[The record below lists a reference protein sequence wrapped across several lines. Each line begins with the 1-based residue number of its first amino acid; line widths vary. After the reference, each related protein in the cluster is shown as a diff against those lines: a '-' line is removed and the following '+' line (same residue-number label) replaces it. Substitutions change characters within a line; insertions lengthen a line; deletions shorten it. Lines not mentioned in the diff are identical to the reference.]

1 MKTLACKDMGMA
13 DCDFVAKAETAEEVM
28 KQIAEHGKAVHAMTD
43 EQLMTEENKA
53 KTLAAIKDE

>member
-1 MKTLACKDMGMA
+1 MKTLSCKDMGLM

-28 KQIAEHGKAVHAMTD
+28 KQAGDHAKTAHGMTD

-53 KTLAAIKDE
+53 KAMAALKDE